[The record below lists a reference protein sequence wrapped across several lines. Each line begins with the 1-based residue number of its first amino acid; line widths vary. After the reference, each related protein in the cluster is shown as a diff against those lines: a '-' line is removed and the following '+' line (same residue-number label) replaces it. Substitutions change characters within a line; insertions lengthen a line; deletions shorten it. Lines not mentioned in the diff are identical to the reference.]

1 MNVCIGLNEAR
12 GVPRPVENNNKNNKL
27 RHSKSFF
34 VEHKLDKI
42 DELLK
47 LLLSNLIIIVG
58 QLISAT
64 NLLYHTLMIHDII
77 HSIDIVT

>member
-12 GVPRPVENNNKNNKL
+12 GVPRPVENNKKNNKL